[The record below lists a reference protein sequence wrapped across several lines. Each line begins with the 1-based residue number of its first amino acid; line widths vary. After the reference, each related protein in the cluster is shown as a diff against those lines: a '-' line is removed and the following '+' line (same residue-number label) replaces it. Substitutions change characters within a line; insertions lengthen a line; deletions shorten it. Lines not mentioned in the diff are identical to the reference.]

1 MKRPLLTALLYAAL
15 TLGANPAIAIDAQT
29 RQIILDMRE
38 DDVRKMKIL
47 EEPAELVTV
56 EFEDVEGN
64 KMTFA
69 DTNGQFRLVNF
80 WATWCAPCR
89 EEMPALD
96 ALQVEMG
103 GDDFQVM
110 TIATGRNRLSGI
122 NKFYAQAEVT
132 DLPILLDP
140 KGKLATRMGA
150 LGLPVTL
157 LLDREGREIAR
168 LTGGADWASDN
179 AKEVLK
185 ALMNAE
191 NEETSGS

>member
-15 TLGANPAIAIDAQT
+15 TLGANPVAAIDTET
-29 RQIILDMRE
+29 RQIILDMRAG
-38 DDVRKMKIL
+38 DMRKMKIL
-47 EEPAELVTV
+47 QEPATMIDV
-56 EFEDVEGN
+56 EFEDVDGN

-69 DTNGQFRLVNF
+69 NTNGRFRLVNF

-96 ALQVEMG
+96 ALQLEMG
-103 GDDFQVM
+103 GEDFQVM

-132 DLPILLDP
+132 NLPILLDP

-150 LGLPVTL
+150 LGLPVTVL
-157 LLDREGREIAR
+157 LNPEGREIAR
-168 LTGGADWASDN
+168 LTGGADWASEN
-179 AKEVLK
+179 AIEVLK
-185 ALMNAE
+185 ALMKAE
-191 NEETSGS
+191 NVETSES

>member
-15 TLGANPAIAIDAQT
+15 TLGANPAAAIDPET
-29 RQIILDMRE
+29 RQVILDMRVN
-38 DDVRKMKIL
+38 DMRKMKIL
-47 EEPAELVTV
+47 VEAAAPITT
-56 EFEDVEGN
+56 EFEDVDGN

-69 DTNGQFRLVNF
+69 DTDGQFRLVNF

-103 GDDFQVM
+103 GENFQVM

-122 NKFYAQAEVT
+122 LKFYAEANVT
-132 DLPILLDP
+132 NLPILLDP

-150 LGLPVTL
+150 LGLPVTIFL
-157 LLDREGREIAR
+157 NREGREIAR
-168 LTGGADWASDN
+168 LTGGADWSSEN
-179 AKEVLK
+179 AMAVLQ
-185 ALMNAE
+185 ALMDAE
-191 NEETSGS
+191 

>member
-15 TLGANPAIAIDAQT
+15 TLGANPAAAIDPET
-29 RQIILDMRE
+29 RQIILDMRV
-38 DDVRKMKIL
+38 DDMRKLKIL
-47 EEPAELVTV
+47 EEPATLVSS
-56 EFEDVEGN
+56 EFEDIDGN

-96 ALQVEMG
+96 ALQLELG
-103 GDDFQVM
+103 GEDFRVL

-122 NKFYAQAEVT
+122 HKFYAEADVT
-132 DLPILLDP
+132 NLPILLDP

-150 LGLPVTL
+150 LGLPVTV

-168 LTGGADWASDN
+168 VTGGADWASEN
-179 AKEVLK
+179 AIAVLQ
-185 ALMNAE
+185 ALM
-191 NEETSGS
+191 EE

>member
-15 TLGANPAIAIDAQT
+15 TLGANPAVAIEAET
-29 RQIILDMRE
+29 RQIILDMRIN
-38 DDVRKMKIL
+38 DMRKMKIL
-47 EEPAELVTV
+47 KEPAPMVTV
-56 EFEDVEGN
+56 EFEDVDGN

-103 GDDFQVM
+103 SEDFQVM
-110 TIATGRNRLSGI
+110 TIATGRNRLSRNYKI
-122 NKFYAQAEVT
+122 YEHAEVT
-132 DLPILLDP
+132 NLPILLDP
-140 KGKLATRMGA
+140 KSKLATSVSA
-150 LGLPVTL
+150 LGLPITI

-168 LTGGADWASDN
+168 LTGGADWSSEN
-179 AKEVLK
+179 AMAVLN
-185 ALMNAE
+185 ALMAAE
-191 NEETSGS
+191 KEEI

>member
-15 TLGANPAIAIDAQT
+15 TLGANPAAAIDT
-29 RQIILDMRE
+29 ESRQIILDMRV
-38 DDVRKMKIL
+38 DDMRKMKIL
-47 EEPAELVTV
+47 EEPADLITV
-56 EFEDVEGN
+56 EFEDVDGN

-69 DTNGQFRLVNF
+69 NTNGHFRLVNF

-103 GDDFQVM
+103 GEDFQVM

-122 NKFYAQAEVT
+122 NKFYKQAEVT
-132 DLPILLDP
+132 NLPILLDP

-150 LGLPVTL
+150 LGLPVTV

-168 LTGGADWASDN
+168 LTGGADWASEN
-179 AKEVLK
+179 AMAVLR
-185 ALMNAE
+185 ALMNK
-191 NEETSGS
+191 

>member
-15 TLGANPAIAIDAQT
+15 TLGANPAAAIDTET
-29 RQIILDMRE
+29 RQIILDMRV
-38 DDVRKMKIL
+38 DDMRKMKIGKDPI
-47 EEPAELVTV
+47 EMITV
-56 EFEDVEGN
+56 EFEDIEGN
-64 KMTFA
+64 KMSFA

-103 GDDFQVM
+103 GEDFQAM

-122 NKFYAQAEVT
+122 RKFYAKAEVT
-132 DLPILLDP
+132 NLPILLDP

-150 LGLPVTL
+150 LGLPVTV

-168 LTGGADWASDN
+168 LTGGADWASEN
-179 AKEVLK
+179 AMAVLK
-185 ALMNAE
+185 ALM
-191 NEETSGS
+191 EE

>member
-15 TLGANPAIAIDAQT
+15 TLGANPVVAIEAET
-29 RQIILDMRE
+29 RQIILDMRI
-38 DDVRKMKIL
+38 DDMRKMKIL
-47 EEPAELVTV
+47 AEAAKPVTT
-56 EFEDVEGN
+56 EFEDVDGN
-64 KMTFA
+64 KMTFT

-96 ALQVEMG
+96 ALQVELG

-122 NKFYAQAEVT
+122 YKFYAEANVT
-132 DLPILLDP
+132 NLPILLDP
-140 KGKLATRMGA
+140 RGKLATRMGA
-150 LGLPVTL
+150 LGLPVTI

-168 LTGGADWASDN
+168 LTGGADWATEN
-179 AKEVLK
+179 AIAVLR
-185 ALMNAE
+185 ALMAAE
-191 NEETSGS
+191 

>member
-1 MKRPLLTALLYAAL
+1 
-15 TLGANPAIAIDAQT
+15 
-29 RQIILDMRE
+29 
-38 DDVRKMKIL
+38 
-47 EEPAELVTV
+47 
-56 EFEDVEGN
+56 
-64 KMTFA
+64 MTFA

-96 ALQVEMG
+96 ALQLELG

-132 DLPILLDP
+132 NLPILLDP

-150 LGLPVTL
+150 LGLPVTVL
-157 LLDREGREIAR
+157 LNPEGQEIAR
-168 LTGGADWASDN
+168 LTGGADWASEN
-179 AKEVLK
+179 AIEVLK
-185 ALMNAE
+185 ALMKAE
-191 NEETSGS
+191 NVETSGS

>member
-15 TLGANPAIAIDAQT
+15 TLGANPAAAIDAET
-29 RQIILDMRE
+29 RQIILDMRV
-38 DDVRKMKIL
+38 DDMRKMKIL
-47 EEPAELVTV
+47 EEPAAPIDV
-56 EFEDVEGN
+56 EFEDVDGN
-64 KMTFA
+64 KMTLK

-103 GDDFQVM
+103 GEDFQVM

-122 NKFYAQAEVT
+122 NKFYAKAEVT
-132 DLPILLDP
+132 HLPILLDP

-150 LGLPVTL
+150 LGLPVTV
-157 LLDREGREIAR
+157 LLDREGHEIAR
-168 LTGGADWASDN
+168 LTGGADWASEN
-179 AKEVLK
+179 AMAVLK
-185 ALMNAE
+185 ALMDAN
-191 NEETSGS
+191 

>member
-15 TLGANPAIAIDAQT
+15 SVGANPAAAIDAET
-29 RQIILDMRE
+29 RQAILDMRIDE
-38 DDVRKMKIL
+38 MRKMKIL
-47 EEPAELVTV
+47 TEASDMITV
-56 EFEDVEGN
+56 EFQDADSN

-103 GDDFQVM
+103 GEDFQVM

-122 NKFYAQAEVT
+122 HKFYAEAEVT
-132 DLPILLDP
+132 NLPILLDP
-140 KGKLATRMGA
+140 KGKLAKRMGVV
-150 LGLPVTL
+150 GLPVTI

-168 LTGGADWASDN
+168 LTGGADWASEN
-179 AKEVLK
+179 AIAVIR
-185 ALMNAE
+185 ALME
-191 NEETSGS
+191 GS

>member
-15 TLGANPAIAIDAQT
+15 TLGANPAAAIDPET

-38 DDVRKMKIL
+38 DDMRKMKIL
-47 EEPAELVTV
+47 EEPTDLVTT
-56 EFEDVEGN
+56 EFEDVDGN

-96 ALQVEMG
+96 ALQLEMG

-122 NKFYAQAEVT
+122 HKFYAEAEVT

-140 KGKLATRMGA
+140 KGRLATRMGA
-150 LGLPVTL
+150 LGLPVTV

-179 AKEVLK
+179 AMAVLN
-185 ALMNAE
+185 ALMT
-191 NEETSGS
+191 EE

>member
-15 TLGANPAIAIDAQT
+15 TLGANPAAAIEPET
-29 RQIILDMRE
+29 RQIILDMRI
-38 DDVRKMKIL
+38 DDMRKMKIL
-47 EEPAELVTV
+47 AKAGQPITT
-56 EFEDVEGN
+56 EFEDVDGN

-69 DTNGQFRLVNF
+69 DTNGQFRLINF

-96 ALQVEMG
+96 ALQLEMG

-122 NKFYAQAEVT
+122 NRFYEDANVT
-132 DLPILLDP
+132 ALPILLDP

-150 LGLPVTL
+150 LGLPVTIL
-157 LLDREGREIAR
+157 LNREGREIAR
-168 LTGGADWASDN
+168 LTGGADWATEN
-179 AKEVLK
+179 AMAVLQ
-185 ALMNAE
+185 ALMDAE
-191 NEETSGS
+191 